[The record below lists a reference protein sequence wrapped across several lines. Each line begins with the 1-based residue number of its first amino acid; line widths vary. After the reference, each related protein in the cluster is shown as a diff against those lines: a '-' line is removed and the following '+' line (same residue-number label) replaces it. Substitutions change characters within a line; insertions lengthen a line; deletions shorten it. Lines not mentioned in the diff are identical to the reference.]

1 MDVRIEKLVYGGD
14 GLAHHEGQAVFV
26 PFVLPGEE
34 VSVEPIQ
41 RKKKF
46 VRGRVER
53 LLSSSPERS
62 IPFALLP
69 NYTAMDACAVFGLAG
84 HMCRPAHWDIAWMAF
99 PHRYWVVWEIAACR
113 RCRPGN
119 SARSR

>member
-14 GLAHHEGQAVFV
+14 GLAHHEGHAVFV

-34 VSVEPIQ
+34 VSVQPIQ

-62 IPFALLP
+62 IPFCPHFGVCGGGPFLP
-69 NYTAMDACAVFGLAG
+69 LPPPPPRTPRAENIPRNPCPSRGG
-84 HMCRPAHWDIAWMAF
+84 
-99 PHRYWVVWEIAACR
+99 
-113 RCRPGN
+113 
-119 SARSR
+119 ARGGG